1 SRVRPPLSVL
11 LFPYTTLFRSGYE
24 VVVGTSREPQRIA
37 LTIEVLAPGATVA
50 TAQDVAV
57 RADVVILALPLSKLH
72 TLSADALAD
81 TLVIDAMNYWW
92 EVDGFPAEL
101 TNPLIT
107 TSELV
112 QKHLDRSRVVKA
124 LNHVGY
130 HDFEDE
136 SLPPG
141 SPDRVAIGIAGDNA

>member
-81 TLVIDAMNYWW
+81 TLVRS
-92 EVDGFPAEL
+92 EEH
-101 TNPLIT
+101 
-107 TSELV
+107 TSEL
-112 QKHLDRSRVVKA
+112 QSRENLVCR
-124 LNHVGY
+124 L
-130 HDFEDE
+130 
-136 SLPPG
+136 L
-141 SPDRVAIGIAGDNA
+141 